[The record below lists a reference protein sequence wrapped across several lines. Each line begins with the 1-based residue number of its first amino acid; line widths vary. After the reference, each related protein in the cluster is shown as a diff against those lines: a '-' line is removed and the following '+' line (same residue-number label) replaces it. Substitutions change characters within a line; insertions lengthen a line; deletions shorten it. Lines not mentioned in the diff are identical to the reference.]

1 MAIEQALAKVYYECG
16 RWQWDLV
23 QGGVILH
30 QGLRDLSKL
39 NVMSDRDKKTSGWAK
54 DWEDGSK
61 SPLTRAAKFC
71 RYLTKD

>member
-1 MAIEQALAKVYYECG
+1 MAQVQALAKVYHECG
-16 RWQWDLV
+16 RWQWDLILED
-23 QGGVILH
+23 VILH

-39 NVMSDRDKKTSGWAK
+39 NVMTDRAKRVAGWAK
-54 DWEDGSK
+54 DWDHGSK